1 MILAAKFSRG
11 KLHESQ
17 ADDSVGHNAQK
28 PTPLA
33 VRQKMARPRV
43 IAIVATFAVYVAA
56 CATVDEKFH
65 DDAWYQKSKVVSAKA
80 VEVTSTTASRAY
92 ARTQKYLAEQDLLK
106 TFQDAG
112 EHSETAVLGVLHKA
126 GMTKGSGAPAAAGAA
141 PSPNG
146 TPGPKKHLPTPPA
159 LDNSVPEQYSG
170 SLRWPLDAYIVS
182 SEFGARWGK
191 THKGMDMAADVGEPV
206 YAIADGEV
214 IYAGDGLRGYGNVVI
229 LRHDRKTSSLYAHNS
244 ELKVKQ
250 GDQVKQGALIALL
263 GSTGHSTGPHVHFE
277 IRDGDVAVNP
287 RTVLPKPKV
296 ADGSS
301 GNEPRVASL
310 VDAPPPPP
318 SDPTVLRQSVV
329 ALH

>member
-1 MILAAKFSRG
+1 
-11 KLHESQ
+11 
-17 ADDSVGHNAQK
+17 
-28 PTPLA
+28 
-33 VRQKMARPRV
+33 MARPRV
-43 IAIVATFAVYVAA
+43 IAILVTFAAYVAA
-56 CATVDEKFH
+56 CSTVDEKFH

-80 VEVTSTTASRAY
+80 VEVTSTAASKAY

-112 EHSETAVLGVLHKA
+112 EHSETAVLGVLHKSGIGKASSSSPATA
-126 GMTKGSGAPAAAGAA
+126 GNA
-141 PSPNG
+141 PSAGG
-146 TPGPKKHLPTPPA
+146 TTAPKRRLPAPPA
-159 LDNSVPEQYSG
+159 PDNNVPDQYSG
-170 SLRWPLDAYIVS
+170 SLRWPLDAYVVS

-191 THKGMDMAADVGEPV
+191 VHKGMDMAADVGEPV

-250 GDQVKQGALIALL
+250 GDQVKQGTLIALL

-277 IRDGDVAVNP
+277 IRDGDEAVNP
-287 RTVLPKPKV
+287 RSVLPKPKV

-301 GNEPRVASL
+301 GASSEANDRKLASL
-310 VDAPPPPP
+310 RDAPPSAP
-318 SDPTVLRQSVV
+318 SPGASRGFKRFTPTD
-329 ALH
+329 AL